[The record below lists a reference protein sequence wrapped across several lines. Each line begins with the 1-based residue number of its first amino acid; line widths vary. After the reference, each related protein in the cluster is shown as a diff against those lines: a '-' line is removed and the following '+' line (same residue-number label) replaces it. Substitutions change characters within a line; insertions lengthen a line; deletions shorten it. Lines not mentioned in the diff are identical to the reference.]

1 MAEEVGIVMKLHDQV
16 SPTLKAIAGNTKAF
30 DKHLDDLAESV
41 RTYEK
46 AQESMTK
53 RSADLK
59 KALAETDVKVKDAQ
73 KSYKKL
79 KDETSKG
86 ALDAAIDEQT
96 RLRQELKETEAAI
109 QSNSAAYR
117 ELSRQAVS
125 SAREASA
132 ADNRASRSGG
142 GSGVLSALGK
152 AGLGQM
158 ASDTVMQAA
167 DAMIGSMF
175 GQEMGTLV
183 SSGLSG
189 AVSGAAMGSL
199 AGPVGMAIGAAAG
212 GLMGTISGAAQNYAS
227 QDEAFKAYY
236 GGLYDEARTR
246 AAESLESGSTL
257 AGQRELDALAFEQ
270 LLGKGVGTAYLEDL
284 RDMAAKTPME
294 YGDLTSMSRALATGF
309 GDSPERML
317 ELMSAI
323 GDAGSAVGVTA
334 ADMTEM
340 ARAMSRMNA
349 SGKATLEFLN
359 IFQDR
364 GVDVIGMLG
373 EAMGKTQGEI
383 YSMIS
388 KGEINGQYAADVI
401 QRGMEAAYG
410 GAMDSMAETFSG
422 LTSTLAD
429 TMAELDAARGTGYN
443 NIRSGGMEAEIS
455 AYGGVLGDAVARL
468 NEIAGENEAYMENL
482 RERYTREALS
492 AVLLGEDTSYIF
504 GDTQKAQLESMRGE
518 FIDASAAYASG
529 SQEAGLKMDD
539 LREQAEILA
548 KEAYES
554 SDQYQIMHDAE
565 LDQIEALRNNTS
577 ALEGWKNEYELSMA
591 RGIGRAGVT
600 YTGALGTGIAGIPE
614 DRAAEIRRRT
624 GIDIHDPS
632 TYSNA
637 YGLSYVPYDGYAA
650 ILHQG
655 ERVLTAREARE
666 ADRSGSSPVVVNVG
680 GSWTVRQDSDVDA
693 IAAAIYKRFL
703 LAREGG
709 VR

>member
-1 MAEEVGIVMKLHDQV
+1 MPLDASIAMSVQDNLSAAVVAMRNSMTAFRSDVTALQKELYTLNNTRASLRIDMNAAQIQLKKTKKAYQELGESATEAEWAAAEADWRKAEENLENIRQQYQLVSQQV
-16 SPTLKAIAGNTKAF
+16 KQTTKDFESASGAI
-30 DKHLDDLAESV
+30 
-41 RTYEK
+41 
-46 AQESMTK
+46 
-53 RSADLK
+53 
-59 KALAETDVKVKDAQ
+59 
-73 KSYKKL
+73 
-79 KDETSKG
+79 
-86 ALDAAIDEQT
+86 
-96 RLRQELKETEAAI
+96 
-109 QSNSAAYR
+109 
-117 ELSRQAVS
+117 SR
-125 SAREASA
+125 

-158 ASDTVMQAA
+158 ASDTVMQTA

-175 GQEMGTLV
+175 GQELGSLV

-212 GLMGTISGAAQNYAS
+212 GLMGAISGASQNYAS
-227 QDEAFKAYY
+227 QDEAFKSYY
-236 GGLYDEARTR
+236 GGLYDEAQAR

-270 LLGKGVGTAYLEDL
+270 LLGKGVGTAYLKDL
-284 RDMAAKTPME
+284 RGMAAKTPME
-294 YGDLTSMSRALATGF
+294 YGDLTAMSRALATGF

-429 TMAELDAARGTGYN
+429 TMAELDAARGAGYN

-455 AYGGVLGDAVARL
+455 AYGGALGDAVARL

-492 AVLLGEDTSYIF
+492 AVLLGEDTSSIF

-518 FIDASAAYASG
+518 FIDASAAYVSG

-539 LREQAEILA
+539 LREQAEAVA
-548 KEAYES
+548 KAAYES

-565 LDQIEALRNNTS
+565 LEQIEALRNNTS
-577 ALEGWKNEYELSMA
+577 ALEGWKNEYEIQQERS
-591 RGIGRAGVT
+591 RGRASVWESDGEASAKGQELIWAKDES
-600 YTGALGTGIAGIPE
+600 GAWTMRPRGF
-614 DRAAEIRRRT
+614 
-624 GIDIHDPS
+624 
-632 TYSNA
+632 A

-693 IAAAIYKRFL
+693 IAAAIYKKFL

-709 VR
+709 AR